1 MVFWNGKIIMDT
13 LISEQLIQFYDQR
26 GIHPKDFRC
35 QHHNYCRRFAYQ
47 GQIIETKMSLVGSL
61 YGVRYPK
68 IVVVSL
74 DPPDQGEKFLLP
86 ERRTTEY
93 LAKFTEAENYT
104 VNRPN
109 PHWAM
114 TQIIVKDLL
123 IHLGYTSKSG
133 AAVVKESYSGRI
145 IDNVTPYFAHV
156 NVAKCSM
163 RDPNKRQAA
172 REVHET
178 CSQTYLV
185 QELTILQPDILVTQ
199 GKTTN
204 DILGLLLI
212 GKPVMVE
219 NLPITYQIDLSG
231 KSVLW
236 MPMRH
241 PTQQLDKIRRDWP
254 IYEVAMKEWA
264 IK

>member
-1 MVFWNGKIIMDT
+1 MSSDIRK
-13 LISEQLIQFYDQR
+13 QLTEYYLKQ
-26 GIHPKDFRC
+26 GIHPKEFHCPHQDF
-35 QHHNYCRRFAYQ
+35 CRQFAYQ
-47 GQIIETKMSLVGSL
+47 GQMIETKMSLVGSL

-74 DPPDQGEKFLLP
+74 DPPDQGDKFFLP

-93 LAKFTEAENYT
+93 IAKFTEAENYT

-114 TQIIVKDLL
+114 TQIIVNDILR
-123 IHLGYTSKSG
+123 HFEYTSKSG
-133 AAVVKESYSGRI
+133 AAVVIESYSGRT

-178 CSQTYLV
+178 CSNAYLV
-185 QELTILQPDILVTQ
+185 QELNILQPEILVTQ

-219 NLPITYQIDLSG
+219 NLPVTYQIKLAG
-231 KSVLW
+231 KAVLW

-241 PTQQLDKIRRDWP
+241 PTQQLDKIRRDWS
-254 IYEVAMKEWA
+254 IYEVAIKEWA
-264 IK
+264 MK